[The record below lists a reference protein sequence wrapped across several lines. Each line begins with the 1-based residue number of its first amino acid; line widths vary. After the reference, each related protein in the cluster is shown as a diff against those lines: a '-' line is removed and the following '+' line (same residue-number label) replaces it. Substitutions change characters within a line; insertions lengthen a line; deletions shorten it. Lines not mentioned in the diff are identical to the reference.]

1 MTTLISCREDALS
14 PTLSS
19 ELSDDLDTSTT
30 DPLRLEELPTIL
42 AQHPYVL
49 AAQGFPESMQRA
61 FGSFLQDIA
70 IIVEERDKLKKEMT
84 RSSRS
89 CVNG

>member
-1 MTTLISCREDALS
+1 MCREEALS

-19 ELSDDLDTSTT
+19 DVSGDSETPTV
-30 DPLRLEELPTIL
+30 DPLHLEELPAIL

-49 AAQGFPESMQRA
+49 AAQGLPEPMQRA

-84 RSSRS
+84 RNSRFGM
-89 CVNG
+89 NG